1 MAIKATKDILSVWR
15 FLFMFLLVAGCSPRE
30 PVPPPPP
37 DMPSAIPAS
46 PMVAPV
52 PDVVETEDKPEANI
66 RPVVK
71 KSVIV
76 PPKTHPIRVT
86 ALMKPRSGPAR
97 VGVVQDST
105 GYWRML
111 HIGESFMGYRVN
123 GIDYETETVTFD
135 WRGVAV
141 KLRLEGTVEKTVVK
155 TETADT
161 EHEAEAKLVR
171 GKTNYAASLDER
183 NRGIDPNDA
192 TTWPRGYRGPAIERI
207 AMELENADAPF
218 DLDKA
223 RAAQTFEPTSDEI
236 SRGIDPNDADTWP
249 KGYRGPAIERLLQG
263 RQMEEA
269 PAAPRFN
276 REPPE
281 GTPEEIKQRF
291 FDTYGPGA
299 SAPTAPT
306 PQP

>member
-1 MAIKATKDILSVWR
+1 MATTEDILKCWG
-15 FLFMFLLVAGCSPRE
+15 LPFLLLLIMGCSPRE

-37 DMPSAIPAS
+37 E
-46 PMVAPV
+46 VAPAT
-52 PDVVETEDKPEANI
+52 PAPPVVAPTPVTQNTAAKSVANI

-71 KSVIV
+71 TDVV

-105 GYWRML
+105 GHWRML

-123 GIDYETETVTFD
+123 VIDYEAETVTFD
-135 WRGVAV
+135 WQGVAV
-141 KLRLEGTVEKTVVK
+141 RLSLEGNVEKTIVK
-155 TETADT
+155 AETGDARQ
-161 EHEAEAKLVR
+161 EAEAKLVR
-171 GKTNYAASLDER
+171 GKTNYAPSLDER
-183 NRGIDPNDA
+183 SRGIDPNDA
-192 TTWPRGYRGPAIERI
+192 ATWPSGYRGPAIERI
-207 AMELENADAPF
+207 AMELKNEDAPF
-218 DLDKA
+218 DLEKA
-223 RAAQTFEPTSDEI
+223 RAAQTFDPTSDEI
-236 SRGIDPNDADTWP
+236 SRGINPNDPDTWP
-249 KGYRGPAIERLLQG
+249 KGYRGPAIERLMQG
-263 RQMEEA
+263 RQIEDA
-269 PAAPRFN
+269 PTAPTFN
-276 REPPE
+276 REPPK